1 MKRMYQQPSIQTTE
15 NIYTA
20 QVLCAS
26 GDPVSSGHQ
35 IVVDTN
41 GSSQGGVPAW

>member
-26 GDPVSSGHQ
+26 GEPSLTPKLE
-35 IVVDTN
+35 VDT
-41 GSSQGGVPAW
+41 GGEPQGGVPAW

>member
-26 GDPVSSGHQ
+26 GDPVSSGPQ
-35 IVVDTN
+35 IVVDN
-41 GSSQGGVPAW
+41 GTPQAGVPAW

>member
-15 NIYTA
+15 NICTA

-26 GDPVSSGHQ
+26 GEASSAPKLE
-35 IVVDTN
+35 VDTSGDKQN
-41 GSSQGGVPAW
+41 SVPVW

>member
-15 NIYTA
+15 NICTA

-26 GDPVSSGHQ
+26 GDPVSSDPQ
-35 IVVDTN
+35 IEVDN
-41 GSSQGGVPAW
+41 GTPQGGVAAW

>member
-26 GDPVSSGHQ
+26 GEEPSLTPKLN
-35 IVVDTN
+35 VDT
-41 GSSQGGVPAW
+41 GGEKQDGVPAW

>member
-26 GDPVSSGHQ
+26 GEPSLAPKLE
-35 IVVDTN
+35 VDT
-41 GSSQGGVPAW
+41 GGEKQGDMSAW

>member
-15 NIYTA
+15 NICTA

-26 GDPVSSGHQ
+26 GEPSLTPKLE
-35 IVVDTN
+35 VDNT
-41 GSSQGGVPAW
+41 GTPQDGLQAW

>member
-15 NIYTA
+15 NICTA

-26 GDPVSSGHQ
+26 GEASSAPKLEVDINGEKQNSVPV
-35 IVVDTN
+35 
-41 GSSQGGVPAW
+41 W

>member
-26 GDPVSSGHQ
+26 GEPSLTPKLK
-35 IVVDTN
+35 VDTGGEPK
-41 GSSQGGVPAW
+41 GSVTAW

>member
-26 GDPVSSGHQ
+26 GDPVSSAPQ
-35 IVVDTN
+35 IVVDT
-41 GSSQGGVPAW
+41 GTPQDGVPAW

>member
-15 NIYTA
+15 NICTA

-26 GDPVSSGHQ
+26 GDPQ

-41 GSSQGGVPAW
+41 GTSQGGVAAW

>member
-26 GDPVSSGHQ
+26 GDPVSSDPQ
-35 IVVDTN
+35 IVVETN
-41 GSSQGGVPAW
+41 GAPQGSVTAW

>member
-15 NIYTA
+15 NICTA

-26 GDPVSSGHQ
+26 GEPVSSNPQ
-35 IVVDTN
+35 IVVDN
-41 GSSQGGVPAW
+41 GTPKEGLQAW

>member
-26 GDPVSSGHQ
+26 GDPVSSDPQ

-41 GSSQGGVPAW
+41 GTPQGGVTAW

>member
-26 GDPVSSGHQ
+26 GESSLTPKLE
-35 IVVDTN
+35 VDT
-41 GSSQGGVPAW
+41 SGGPQDAVPAW

>member
-15 NIYTA
+15 NICTA

-26 GDPVSSGHQ
+26 GEASSAPKLE
-35 IVVDTN
+35 VET
-41 GSSQGGVPAW
+41 GGTPQEGVAAW

>member
-26 GDPVSSGHQ
+26 GESSLTPKLN
-35 IVVDTN
+35 VDTS
-41 GSSQGGVPAW
+41 GEKQDGVAAW

>member
-26 GDPVSSGHQ
+26 GEPSLTPKLE
-35 IVVDTN
+35 VDTS
-41 GSSQGGVPAW
+41 GEKQGDVAAW